1 MHTSLIITHDT
12 LHWTHRRGYLTLAVC
27 VRVAG
32 ERSEPSARD
41 TKGRRG
47 VGRKKKKKRI
57 MHPSP
62 SPAYTWHSHT
72 GQTLETRAESEK
84 KKNDNIVWEQSCVIF
99 LLLSVQTVKK
109 KSKAATQR
117 KLNPHR
123 GVIFFLNCGKNL
135 NETLGGEGW
144 WMVAWEGGGR
154 VSGVCLV
161 HFFFLTALSV

>member
-1 MHTSLIITHDT
+1 M
-12 LHWTHRRGYLTLAVC
+12 
-27 VRVAG
+27 
-32 ERSEPSARD
+32 
-41 TKGRRG
+41 
-47 VGRKKKKKRI
+47 
-57 MHPSP
+57 
-62 SPAYTWHSHT
+62 
-72 GQTLETRAESEK
+72 ETRAESEK

-154 VSGVCLV
+154 VSVVCLV

>member
-1 MHTSLIITHDT
+1 M
-12 LHWTHRRGYLTLAVC
+12 
-27 VRVAG
+27 
-32 ERSEPSARD
+32 
-41 TKGRRG
+41 
-47 VGRKKKKKRI
+47 
-57 MHPSP
+57 
-62 SPAYTWHSHT
+62 
-72 GQTLETRAESEK
+72 ETRAESEK

-144 WMVAWEGGGR
+144 WMVAWEGGGA
-154 VSGVCLV
+154 GVGGLSCA
-161 HFFFLTALSV
+161 FFFLDRTFRLNLHNVERFI